1 MRNIYIYI
9 TVLLSSLALYSCH
22 LGGGTPLPP
31 RALPSLADGSCE
43 PYESTA
49 SQFNTTIHMQP
60 DIYPQASLD
69 DQYVIF
75 NDAGTYLYIFYVVD
89 NKADRGFQ
97 VFAQYDSRKFP
108 YNSLYLAVG
117 SILQTA
123 YKTNSDGYPIRVS
136 GPFDGKVMVFPMQ
149 GVSAIESNHI
159 LSFKA
164 NYEIIESSDY
174 GNPNAK
180 AIQSGIFSFTC
191 NYSHNDISGAPYFYM
206 KNHKTHAK

>member
-9 TVLLSSLALYSCH
+9 TVLLSGLALYSCH

-43 PYESTA
+43 PHESTA
-49 SQFNTTIHMQP
+49 SQINTMIHMRP
-60 DIYPQASLD
+60 AVYPQESIH
-69 DQYVIF
+69 DQYIEL
-75 NDAGTYLYIFYVVD
+75 NYGGTYMYIFYVVD
-89 NKADRGFQ
+89 TKSRKSFQ
-97 VFAQYDSRKFP
+97 ILDEYDSRKFP
-108 YNSLYLAVG
+108 YNSLYLGAG
-117 SILQTA
+117 SILQIA
-123 YKTNSDGYPIRVS
+123 YKTNSDGYPIRIS

-180 AIQSGIFSFTC
+180 AIQSGTFSFTC
-191 NYSHNDISGAPYFYM
+191 NYSHNDIGGDPFYYM
-206 KNHKTHAK
+206 QKHKTHAK